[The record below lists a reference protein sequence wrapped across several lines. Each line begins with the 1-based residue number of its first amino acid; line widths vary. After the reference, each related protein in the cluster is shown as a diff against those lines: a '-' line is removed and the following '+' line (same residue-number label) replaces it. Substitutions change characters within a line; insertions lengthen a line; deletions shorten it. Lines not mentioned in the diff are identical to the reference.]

1 MSYSFAILATFT
13 HKKNKGGQVV
23 SKLSQSY
30 KVTFNNIKIFC
41 SRKKWIRM
49 QQNLSKNKKKRKED
63 KKVKK
68 IVEFFIVVKKV
79 AQM

>member
-1 MSYSFAILATFT
+1 M
-13 HKKNKGGQVV
+13 
-23 SKLSQSY
+23 
-30 KVTFNNIKIFC
+30 NIKIFC

-49 QQNLSKNKKKRKED
+49 QQNLSKNKKKKKED